1 MTTDNMR
8 GRSAAILLA
17 AVLAA
22 GGTSLLF
29 GDVLFNGVV
38 FSAKHFQTVTIV
50 LGTTIASLVAAFAWE
65 NRHWLACLG
74 FIALAASGTAVIV
87 WYSLGRQVDAQMMSA
102 EDHDKAAEQRSRLK
116 GQLEAE
122 EKTRTAKR
130 NDADAVCKKLGPDH
144 KRCLGARAVET
155 VYAESVAGI
164 EARLAALKVK
174 PADASAEAFG
184 NLVAALGGDR
194 DKAKALALLLMP
206 YFITG
211 LFELGLAMSLHYAFR
226 PRHHRVAPATVIP
239 ALPAPTMLAAVSD
252 AELSTLRAQFA
263 PDPVEASK
271 PPKGPNGG
279 LASTVRTPNG
289 PTSGSPKGRMSHS
302 EIVADLM
309 LRAATERL
317 FGSNE
322 EAADNYG
329 YSPSRFSELVTRWE
343 GQNLIPK
350 GRMVGR
356 CKVLAAA
363 N

>member
-1 MTTDNMR
+1 MQLDNIR

-29 GDVLFNGVV
+29 SDVIFG
-38 FSAKHFQTVTIV
+38 SAAFTPKHFQTICIV
-50 LGTTIASLVAAFAWE
+50 LGTTIASLVAAAAWE

-87 WYSLGRQVDAQMMSA
+87 WYSLGRQVETQMLSA
-102 EDHDKAAEQRSRLK
+102 DDHDKAADKRSDLKAQLAREQGDVK
-116 GQLEAE
+116 
-122 EKTRTAKR
+122 KKR
-130 NDADAVCKKLGPDH
+130 DEADAICR
-144 KRCLGARAVET
+144 KRGADSNRCSDARSTEKW
-155 VYAESVAGI
+155 YGGLAEGTQ
-164 EARLAALKVK
+164 ARLDALQVK

-184 NLVAALGGDR
+184 KLAFALGGDLE
-194 DKAKALALLLMP
+194 KSKALALLLMP

-226 PRHHRVAPATVIP
+226 PGHAPKPAPA
-239 ALPAPTMLAAVSD
+239 APTQLVGVTD
-252 AELSTLRAQFA
+252 ADLSTLRAQFA
-263 PDPVEASK
+263 ADKSK
-271 PPKGPNGG
+271 PPQGGVGSIIRGPNG
-279 LASTVRTPNG
+279 PN
-289 PTSGSPKGRMSHS
+289 SGSPKGRMSHS
-302 EIVADLM
+302 EIISDLM
-309 LRAATERL
+309 LRAATGRL

-322 EAADNYG
+322 EAAEHYG
-329 YSPSRFSELVTRWE
+329 YSASRFSELVTRWE

-356 CKVLAAA
+356 CKVAAA

>member
-1 MTTDNMR
+1 MTTDNIR

-29 GDVLFNGVV
+29 GDVIFNGVV
-38 FSAKHFQTVTIV
+38 FSQKHFQTICIV

-65 NRHWLACLG
+65 HRHWLACLG

-116 GQLEAE
+116 TQLEAE
-122 EKTRTAKR
+122 EKARTAKR

-144 KRCLGARAVET
+144 KRCLGARAVEG
-155 VYAESVAGI
+155 VYTDSIAGL

-184 NLVAALGGDR
+184 KLAAALGFNA

-226 PRHHRVAPATVIP
+226 PGHQPKPMKAVPS
-239 ALPAPTMLAAVSD
+239 LPPTQLGAVTD
-252 AELSTLRAQFA
+252 AELSNLRAGFA
-263 PDPVEASK
+263 TDPVEASK

-279 LASTVRTPNG
+279 LGSTIRTPKG
-289 PTSGSPKGRMSHS
+289 PNSGSPKGRLSHS
-302 EIVADLM
+302 EIISDLM
-309 LRAATERL
+309 LRAATDRL

-363 N
+363 D